1 MIFQKRKIATAVAVL
16 ISLCAILLLTDRR
29 VLVWERKVNPGESY
43 IVAEYGDL
51 KNETNGHL
59 VCHYFTGRSI
69 LPRVM
74 WYSSNNIL
82 GRDQCPLIVD
92 GGE

>member
-1 MIFQKRKIATAVAVL
+1 VIFQKRKIATAVAIL

-43 IVAEYGDL
+43 IVAGYGDL
-51 KNETNGHL
+51 KSQKQESL

-82 GRDQCPLIVD
+82 GRDQCPLIVS